1 MRLAGLVLFV
11 VFVAGTPA
19 PAMDARFKA
28 MLKTLDPELRLEQVC
43 DAEAMRT
50 IGKDRNAYRPD
61 RALIGAL
68 ARPQIHGDTIVGSG
82 GAFRSRGKWYG
93 FSFTCEAAPDRLSV
107 QSFDFK
113 IGGPIPEEKWSAY
126 GLW

>member
-1 MRLAGLVLFV
+1 MRLAMLVLSVLFL
-11 VFVAGTPA
+11 ADA
-19 PAMDARFKA
+19 PATATDARFKA

-43 DAEAMRT
+43 DAEAMRM
-50 IGKDRNAYRPD
+50 IGKDRKTYRPD
-61 RALIGAL
+61 RAMIGAL
-68 ARPQIHGDTIVGSG
+68 ARPQVEGDTIVGSG

-93 FSFTCEAAPDRLSV
+93 FSFTCEATSDRLSV

-113 IGGPIPEEKWSAY
+113 IGAPIPEEKWSAY